1 MVHVPVAVEQV
12 SLEGLTGQLLKGE
25 KGVCVCG
32 WVCMCVY
39 REG

>member
-25 KGVCVCG
+25 KGVCV
-32 WVCMCVY
+32 WVGVHVCV
-39 REG
+39 